1 MSEKFQ
7 ADYPNSHYLSNLNTL
22 NQANNTVSLNR
33 LPTLGEILSNKTK
46 SPVDLFN
53 FYLFMKEIEG
63 KVDYLDFWFD
73 LINHLNLCKHYVKG
87 LRESIIRHNESPM
100 LNRNSGT
107 SQVRNSI
114 PVSEKS
120 KHKSLSSSILLDL
133 IINDHILEENDSN
146 RLSQFLRGDINI
158 SSLDDKTKQKIEKYN
173 QDELKRL
180 SDQEYRRMSDADYR
194 RASDHS
200 IAEHMSLVDNQYE
213 IGEARTSNFLS
224 SPKHIQ
230 LDSPTNQYVPP
241 PNNPNAQYSPNP
253 NTQYASVPNSPNT
266 QYVPPP
272 NNPQYRN
279 SPSQI
284 NSSVL
289 EKLIRDSQSS
299 ENNSFITRNNLKESS
314 HNLLLK
320 YFVEDSEKNLNLPT
334 DLNQFIIRSIEIDG
348 RDDPDVFN
356 SVKIYIFNKIEND
369 HLPRFLNFIAI
380 RNINKSTNTRFI
392 VGNIFLLIAFWIA
405 FVLIFLNYPKSY
417 RVPII
422 IPFFIASYCLVS
434 IGYLIDP
441 ILCWFK
447 LSESFVANKY
457 FIRIK
462 EPFIYKLLL
471 KRSLWVLF
479 LIVLFTAVFTILFSL
494 VPGHRL

>member
-1 MSEKFQ
+1 MSEKYQ
-7 ADYPNSHYLSNLNTL
+7 ADNPNSHYLSNLNNL
-22 NQANNTVSLNR
+22 NQPNNAVTLNR

-46 SPVDLFN
+46 SPVDLYN

-87 LRESIIRHNESPM
+87 LRESIIKQNESPVM
-100 LNRNSGT
+100 NRNSGT
-107 SQVRNSI
+107 SQFRNSM
-114 PVSEKS
+114 PTSEKS

-133 IINDHILEENDSN
+133 IINDHILEDFDNK

-158 SSLDDKTKQKIEKYN
+158 NNLDDKIKQKIDKYN
-173 QDELKRL
+173 KDELKRL
-180 SDQEYRRMSDADYR
+180 SDQEFRRMSDAEYR
-194 RASDHS
+194 RASQH
-200 IAEHMSLVDNQYE
+200 SLVDDTSIVEHLPE
-213 IGEARTSNFLS
+213 IGEARSSNFLS
-224 SPKHIQ
+224 SPKYVQ
-230 LDSPTNQYVPP
+230 LDKSP
-241 PNNPNAQYSPNP
+241 S
-253 NTQYASVPNSPNT
+253 T

-272 NNPQYRN
+272 NNPQYR
-279 SPSQI
+279 SQSQTQSYI

-289 EKLIRDSQSS
+289 EKLIKDSQSS

-320 YFVEDSEKNLNLPT
+320 YFVEDSEKNLNLPSN
-334 DLNQFIIRSIEIDG
+334 LNQFIIKSIEIDG
-348 RDDPDVFN
+348 RDDPDIFN
-356 SVKIYIFNKIEND
+356 NVKIYVFNKIEND
-369 HLPRFLNFIAI
+369 HLPKFLNFIAI

-392 VGNIFLLIAFWIA
+392 VGNVFLLIAFWIA
-405 FVLIFLNYPKSY
+405 FVLIFLNYKKSY

-447 LSESFVANKY
+447 LSESFTNNKY
-457 FIRIK
+457 FIRID
-462 EPFIYKLLL
+462 EPFIYRLLF

-479 LIVLFTAVFTILFSL
+479 LIILFTAVFTILFSL